1 MINNRRP
8 WRDFDDEQ
16 EPDIVLDFEIIE
28 DDEA

>member
-16 EPDIVLDFEIIE
+16 EEYVDLHFEIIE